1 MQKNEEIS
9 DFGLLGVWVDAPL
22 DRIPVFVK
30 GGSVIPMREPALS
43 TEEQTDTVVYRRFG
57 ENACY
62 EMYDDAGDGYAYEQ
76 GEYTLQRIE

>member
-1 MQKNEEIS
+1 MIS
-9 DFGLLGVWVDAPL
+9 GGSTVTVDAPL

-57 ENACY
+57 ENARY

-76 GEYTLQRIE
+76 GEYTLHRIE